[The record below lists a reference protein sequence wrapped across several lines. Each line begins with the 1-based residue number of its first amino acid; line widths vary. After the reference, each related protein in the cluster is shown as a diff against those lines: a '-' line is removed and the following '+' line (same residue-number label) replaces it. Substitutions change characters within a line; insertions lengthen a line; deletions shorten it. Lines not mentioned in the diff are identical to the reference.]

1 MTDRTDSITNYGEL
15 LVNELPR
22 VMNEV
27 LFALLGE
34 HSASPVL
41 VNVPSK
47 HQTSLACRVRIRGG
61 YEGEVIVSA
70 TPELANRIAA
80 RMFEEDL
87 AGPPTPREAREALRE
102 VANIVAG
109 NLKPLLGPNNQLGLP
124 EDLADT
130 APRGRVDAVAR
141 ATLEHRAGA
150 LDVVVYTS
158 Q

>member
-1 MTDRTDSITNYGEL
+1 MTDSITNYEAL

-22 VMNEV
+22 VMDEV

-34 HSASPVL
+34 HATSPL
-41 VNVPSK
+41 LADIPSK
-47 HQTSLACRVRIRGG
+47 HHTSLACRVRIRGG

-70 TPELANRIAA
+70 TPELAAHLAA

-109 NLKPLLGPNNQLGLP
+109 NLKPLLGPSNQLGLP

-130 APRGRVDAVAR
+130 GLRARVDPLAR
-141 ATLEHRAGA
+141 ATLEHRAGV

-158 Q
+158 L

>member
-1 MTDRTDSITNYGEL
+1 MTDSITNYDEL
-15 LVNELPR
+15 VASELPR

-34 HSASPVL
+34 HAESPVL
-41 VNVPSK
+41 VNVPS
-47 HQTSLACRVRIRGG
+47 QQQSSLACRVRIRGSHD
-61 YEGEVIVSA
+61 GEVIVSA

-87 AGPPTPREAREALRE
+87 TGPPTPREAREALRE

-124 EDLADT
+124 EDLADS
-130 APRGRVDAVAR
+130 APRGRADPVAR
-141 ATLEHRAGA
+141 ATLEHRSGT

-158 Q
+158 S